1 MTTMIRVENLSKRYR
16 IGAQEEVPRTAVES
30 AMQFIKSPLHNL
42 RRLNNMTNISDE
54 AENTVWALKEVSF
67 EIKEGEVVGIIGRN
81 GAGKSTL
88 LKILSRITHPTEGKA
103 TLYGRVG
110 SLLEVGTGFHKELT
124 GRENIYLNGT
134 ILGMKKNEIDRKF
147 DEIVDFSGVSKFID
161 TPIKRYSSG
170 MQVRLAF
177 AVAAHLEPEI
187 LIVDEVLS
195 VGDAEFQKKSIG
207 KMQDVS
213 KSGRTV
219 LFVSHNINAVNDL
232 CQRAIWIN
240 NGKIEADGIANKI
253 TSKYMENALE
263 QVSYHN
269 KGISI
274 AVSVLDI
281 DGDYLDIW
289 QIDQEII
296 IRVEMKSEKLIDS
309 PSLDISAYSLM
320 NSTRLFSIQSDLID
334 DSLKGTQQRFATFDF
349 RLTNVGLS
357 TQQIYLDVGVK
368 SRSGRYE
375 ALFNHVIVIST
386 SAANKAIVTKTPAV
400 LQIPTKVHVFSHQH
414 SNGI

>member
-16 IGAQEEVPRTAVES
+16 IGAQEDMPRTAAE
-30 AMQFIKSPLHNL
+30 AALQFLKSPLHNL
-42 RRLNNMTNISDE
+42 RRLNNLTNINDQS
-54 AENTVWALKEVSF
+54 ENTIWAVRDVSF
-67 EIKEGEVVGIIGRN
+67 EVNEGEVVGIIGRN

-88 LKILSRITHPTEGKA
+88 LKILSRITHPTEGKV

-124 GRENIYLNGT
+124 GRENVYLNGT
-134 ILGMKKNEIDRKF
+134 ILGMKKVEIDRKF

-240 NGKIEADGIANKI
+240 NGTIEADGIAGTI
-253 TSKYMENALE
+253 TSKYMQNALE
-263 QVSYHN
+263 QVSYEN
-269 KGISI
+269 KGITI
-274 AVSVLDI
+274 TVAVLDV
-281 DGDYLDIW
+281 DENYLDIW
-289 QIDQEII
+289 HVDQEII
-296 IRVEMKSEKLIDS
+296 VRIEVKSEKPIDS
-309 PSLDISAYSLM
+309 PSMDISAYSLLD
-320 NSTRLFSIQSDLID
+320 NARLFSVQSDLIE
-334 DSLKGTQQRFATFDF
+334 DSLKGTLQRCATFDF
-349 RLTNVGLS
+349 KLTNVGLS

-368 SRSGRYE
+368 SRSGYYE
-375 ALFNHVIVIST
+375 ALFNHVSLIST
-386 SAANKAIVTKTPAV
+386 SAANKPVVTKTPSL
-400 LQIPTKVHVFSHQH
+400 LQIPSKVHVYNYQYN
-414 SNGI
+414 NGS

>member
-1 MTTMIRVENLSKRYR
+1 MTTMIRVENLSKHYR
-16 IGAQEEVPRTAVES
+16 IGAQEEMPRTAVEA
-30 AMQFIKSPLHNL
+30 AMRFVTSPLANF
-42 RRLNNMTNISDE
+42 RRLSKLTNTTDE
-54 AENTVWALKEVSF
+54 TENTIWALKDVSF
-67 EIKEGEVVGIIGRN
+67 DINEGEVVGIIGRN

-88 LKILSRITHPTEGKA
+88 LKILSRITHPTEGKV

-124 GRENIYLNGT
+124 GRENVYLNGT
-134 ILGMKKNEIDRKF
+134 ILGMKKAEIDRKF

-240 NGKIEADGIANKI
+240 NGQIQADGFAN
-253 TSKYMENALE
+253 TVTADYMKNAHE
-263 QVSYHN
+263 QDTYQN

-274 AVSVLDI
+274 AVSVFDI
-281 DGDYLDIW
+281 DGNQLDIW
-289 QIDQEII
+289 RVDQEII
-296 IRVEMKSEKLIDS
+296 VKVAMESEKAIDS
-309 PSLDISAYSLM
+309 PSMDIAGYSLLD
-320 NSTRLFSIQSDLID
+320 NARLFSIQSDLIEG
-334 DSLKGTQQRFATFDF
+334 SLKGTSQRFVTFEF
-349 RLTNVGLS
+349 QLTNVGLS
-357 TQQIYLDVGVK
+357 TQQIYLDVGIK
-368 SRSGRYE
+368 SSRGSYE
-375 ALFNHVIVIST
+375 AVFNHVIVIST
-386 SAANKAIVTKTPAV
+386 SAANKPSVTKAVSV
-400 LQIPTKVHVFSHQH
+400 LQIPSKVSIFSQQN
-414 SNGI
+414 NGSH